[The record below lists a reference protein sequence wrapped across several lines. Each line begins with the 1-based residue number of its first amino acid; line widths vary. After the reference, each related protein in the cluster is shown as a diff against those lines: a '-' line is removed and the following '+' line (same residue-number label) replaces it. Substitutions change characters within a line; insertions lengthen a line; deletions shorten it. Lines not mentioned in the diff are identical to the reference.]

1 MLLAAGSTR
10 VFSTEAAGPPARTA
24 LRKMMKDGNFKEA
37 YDGMRKL
44 TLSAEV
50 DPKQV
55 GPIMREAIECLQR
68 LNRVDEIDAYREA
81 VIEKQHMEFA
91 AFQGL
96 RDVLVVIGVKKVLTG
111 GGMTPGSRIVRA
123 VLGLHEPD

>member
-1 MLLAAGSTR
+1 MKHHPIRLLLGLVSILLLAAGSTG
-10 VFSTEAAGPPARTA
+10 VFSSEAAGPPARTA

-55 GPIMREAIECLQR
+55 GPVMRARPSSACS
-68 LNRVDEIDAYREA
+68 
-81 VIEKQHMEFA
+81 
-91 AFQGL
+91 G
-96 RDVLVVIGVKKVLTG
+96 
-111 GGMTPGSRIVRA
+111 
-123 VLGLHEPD
+123 